1 MFCISASIGMKTG
14 PVYIIRPLP
23 YHNTMTTPTLE
34 QAYQH
39 CRQVAAGHYEN
50 FPVASFLLPA
60 RLRNPVA
67 VIYAF
72 ARQADDFADEGE
84 RSPAERLELLD
95 AWEDEIWNILSGRPS
110 REPVFIA
117 LADVIKHH
125 ALPVQLFSD
134 LLSAFRQDVEQQR
147 YADFAELQE
156 YCRRSANPVGRL
168 LLYLHEA
175 ASTQNLQQSDQICT
189 ALQLINFLQD
199 LRQDYDE
206 HGRIYLPQDEM
217 ATAGVTEQHLAEQIS
232 DAAMQALIDRQ
243 LQRAGA
249 LLQTG
254 APLGDRLGGR
264 FGLEIRLIIQ
274 AASRVL
280 VKLQNHE
287 GDVFRRPR
295 LARRDYVGIVLAAL
309 WRSGRGRGTTTG

>member
-1 MFCISASIGMKTG
+1 M
-14 PVYIIRPLP
+14 R
-23 YHNTMTTPTLE
+23 MTTPSLE

-50 FPVASFLLPA
+50 FPVASRLLPR

-72 ARQADDFADEGE
+72 ARQADDFADEGDY
-84 RSPAERLELLD
+84 SPAERLQLLD
-95 AWEDEIWNILSGRPS
+95 AWEDEIWNIASGRPS

-117 LADVIKHH
+117 LADVIKRH
-125 ALPVQLFSD
+125 ALPLPLFTD
-134 LLSAFRQDVEQQR
+134 LLSAFRQDVAQQR
-147 YADFAELQE
+147 YADFAELQD

-175 ASTQNLQQSDQICT
+175 APAQNLEYSDRICT

-199 LRQDYDE
+199 LRQDYEE

-217 ATAGVTEQHLAEQIS
+217 AAAGVTEQHLAEGRS
-232 DAAMQALIDRQ
+232 DHAMQDLIDRQ

-249 LLQTG
+249 LLQAG
-254 APLGDRLGGR
+254 APLGARLSGR
-264 FGLEIRLIIQ
+264 FGLEIRFIIE
-274 AASRVL
+274 AAGRVL
-280 VKLQNHE
+280 AKLQQHE

-295 LARRDYVGIVLAAL
+295 LTRRDYVGIALAAF
-309 WRSGRGRGTTTG
+309 RAGANDE